1 MDEIDF
7 EELDETTIG
16 EHVFDIVVNRA
27 PDPEADLGF
36 FNRTD
41 GECVVQLKI
50 PDKGTSNSNS
60 RKRKKKTN
68 WKKGHSDET
77 INTATEFAM
86 STLEISVVQSM
97 SLLNSRTESST
108 TGAMLWRVSVVFA
121 EWFYQHFYYPSKSKL
136 LEDRFDVIE
145 LGCGAAALLP
155 IALGSSPRIKTYI
168 ATDQPHIAR
177 LAQHNVQ
184 RHYTETLGISAPD
197 NIHVVDYD
205 WEEAE
210 QDCSNIANLL
220 KKSKDDGEDEAKER
234 DNGLLVLACDT
245 IYNEYLISHFLDAL
259 IRACQLSNN
268 QPAHVLVAQQVRDP
282 VIMESF
288 LTQFVECPQ
297 FKVWSI
303 PDSCLSAEFKH
314 GFVLHYAKFIPH

>member
-1 MDEIDF
+1 MDVIDF
-7 EELDETTIG
+7 EELDENTIG

-50 PDKGTSNSNS
+50 PDKGTTTTNSS
-60 RKRKKKTN
+60 KKKKKTN
-68 WKKGHSDET
+68 WKKGHAAGENS
-77 INTATEFAM
+77 TATDIPM
-86 STLEISVVQSM
+86 STLEIRVVQSM

-155 IALGSSPRIKTYI
+155 IALGSSPRIRTYI

-184 RHYTETLGISAPD
+184 RHYTDTLGVSAPD

-210 QDCSNIANLL
+210 QDCINIANLL
-220 KKSKDDGEDEAKER
+220 NKSKDDNDDDAEES
-234 DNGLLVLACDT
+234 DNELLVLACDT
-245 IYNEYLISHFLDAL
+245 IYNEYLIPHFLDAL
-259 IRACQLSNN
+259 IRACQLSTK
-268 QPAHVLVAQQVRDP
+268 QLTHVLVAQQVRDP

-314 GFVLHYAKFIPH
+314 GFVLHYAKFIQP